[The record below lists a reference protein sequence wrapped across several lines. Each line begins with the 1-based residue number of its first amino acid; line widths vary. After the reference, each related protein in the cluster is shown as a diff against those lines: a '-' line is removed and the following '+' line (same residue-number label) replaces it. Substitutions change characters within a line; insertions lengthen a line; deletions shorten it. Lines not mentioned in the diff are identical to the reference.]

1 MRDVDLNFT
10 THFITHVGS
19 DITPTEPA
27 YGCNRSRDPR
37 PDAWARRAMRSIKQ
51 SLSAAVRSTCMSARG
66 SRGIASKTTGIPMLA
81 LCRSDERLRWH
92 CQLKPPWYAL
102 RVGGAAARVGELLCS
117 PSVLPAL
124 KPSGAKKR
132 RPRSAK
138 LTMPVMG
145 LRADLLVRRQQRP
158 SDQQVA
164 NRVRSKME
172 NSVTSQWQYQVR
184 FDVNDSA
191 TAESVRRKLRDPTL
205 APAGRPPYLHR
216 RRGKHRA
223 DAGGVR

>member
-1 MRDVDLNFT
+1 MCPTPDSTLADPQEINADLQRQLAECRAERDEAL
-10 THFITHVGS
+10 
-19 DITPTEPA
+19 
-27 YGCNRSRDPR
+27 
-37 PDAWARRAMRSIKQ
+37 ARETAMAEVLQVINS
-51 SLSAAVRSTCMSARG
+51 S
-66 SRGIASKTTGIPMLA
+66 P
-81 LCRSDERLRWH
+81 
-92 CQLKPPWYAL
+92 
-102 RVGGAAARVGELLCS
+102 GELAPVFDSILEKAHSLC
-117 PSVLPAL
+117 
-124 KPSGAKKR
+124 GAVKGAMVTYDGEHFR
-132 RPRSAK
+132 
-138 LTMPVMG
+138 G
-145 LRADLLVRRQQRP
+145 RRQRP
-158 SDQQVA
+158 YDQQVA